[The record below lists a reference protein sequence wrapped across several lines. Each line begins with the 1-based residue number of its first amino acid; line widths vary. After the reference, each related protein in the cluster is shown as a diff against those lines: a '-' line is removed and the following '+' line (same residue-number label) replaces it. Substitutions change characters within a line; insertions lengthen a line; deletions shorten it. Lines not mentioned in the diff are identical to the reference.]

1 MDSAL
6 NLPPL
11 NVPALLRAHGIRP
24 NKNLGQNFLLD
35 PLALEQIVAAA
46 EINPSDAVLE
56 IGPGLGSL
64 TRYLAAAARRVVAVE
79 LDGSLIPILQE
90 VLAGIHNVTIV
101 HNDILKTNPVELPCF
116 HSSV

>member
-24 NKNLGQNFLLD
+24 NKKLGQNFLLD